1 MIVLALVGN
10 NADMYQYEEVTNDE
24 GLALAKE
31 LNCIYQRTSFKENSD
46 DIDKLF
52 KNIGK
57 QFLDPNIEINYNN
70 AEELK
75 NKGEKLMRER
85 IKYKQKKNNSC

>member
-31 LNCIYQRTSFKENSD
+31 LNCIYQRTSFNKNSD

-57 QFLDPNIEINYNN
+57 QFLNPNIEINYNN
-70 AEELK
+70 TEELK

-85 IKYKQKKNNSC
+85 IKNKQNKNNSC

>member
-10 NADMYQYEEVTNDE
+10 NADMYEFQEVRNDE
-24 GLALAKE
+24 GLSLAKE
-31 LNCIYQRTSFKENSD
+31 LNCIYQRASFNKNSEQ
-46 DIDKLF
+46 IDTLF

-57 QFLDPNIEINYNN
+57 QFLNPNIEINYNN

-85 IKYKQKKNNSC
+85 IKNKQKKNNSC